1 MIKTIIQGNLTVD
14 PETKHVGENEEKTV
28 CTLTVASNRFGKDKP
43 SILRVEVWGKIAENC
58 AKFLKKGSGVCAM
71 GDLDIDLYEKDGE
84 KRTAVKL
91 VNADIEFTDRI
102 VNRD

>member
-1 MIKTIIQGNLTVD
+1 MIKAIIQGNLTMD
-14 PETKHVGENEEKTV
+14 PEIKHVGENEAKTV
-28 CTLTVASNRFGKDKP
+28 CTLTVASNRPGKEKA

-58 AKFLKKGSGVCAM
+58 EKYLKKGSGVCAS
-71 GDLDIDLYEKDGE
+71 GELDIDTYDKDGE

-102 VNRD
+102 VNKA

>member
-1 MIKTIIQGNLTVD
+1 
-14 PETKHVGENEEKTV
+14 
-28 CTLTVASNRFGKDKP
+28 
-43 SILRVEVWGKIAENC
+43 
-58 AKFLKKGSGVCAM
+58 M